1 MAYELSLPDIGEGL
15 TEAEIV
21 RWLAGPGDEVEA
33 NQPLVEIET
42 DKAIVEIP
50 SPQAGV
56 ILHQGA
62 SPGTVIH
69 VGDLLA
75 VIGAAGEDWSV
86 PNAAVAAAPA
96 TAAAKAVAPAG
107 ASIGASIGASTGKA
121 QAVPLVRKL
130 ARELG
135 VDIDAVTGTGR
146 DGRITRK
153 DVAAVAAAAGGGAAV
168 EPLSKL
174 RRTIARHMTRSWEEI
189 PHVTVWGP
197 AEATRLLAAKRSSG
211 ASIEALL
218 VQAVLPALS
227 DFPALSA
234 NFDGERLTVRTTYDI
249 GVAVDTEAGLMV
261 PVLRDAGSLGSEA
274 LDKEISRLVA
284 GAQDRSLTT
293 DELRGQSFTIS
304 NVGAV
309 GGGYGTPIIPHGTT
323 AVLSVGR
330 ARDEVIARD
339 GKPVVA
345 PVLPLALSFDH
356 RVIDGSTGTRFLNHV
371 IETIEL
377 FG

>member
-75 VIGAAGEDWSV
+75 VIGAAGEDWNV

-96 TAAAKAVAPAG
+96 TPAAKAITPVG
-107 ASIGASIGASTGKA
+107 ANTGKA

-146 DGRITRK
+146 NGRITRK
-153 DVAAVAAAAGGGAAV
+153 DVAAVAAAADEGAAIV

-174 RRTIARHMTRSWEEI
+174 RRTIAKHMSRSWEEI

-197 AEATRLLAAKRSSG
+197 AEATGLLAAKQGSG
-211 ASIEALL
+211 VSIETLL
-218 VQAVLPALS
+218 VQALLPALS
-227 DFPALSA
+227 QFPVFSA
-234 NFDGERLTVRTTYDI
+234 NFDGARLTLRTAYDI

-261 PVLRDAGSLGSEA
+261 PVLRDAGSLGSEG
-274 LDKEISRLVA
+274 LDKEIGRLVA
-284 GAQDRSLTT
+284 GAQERTLTT
-293 DELRGQSFTIS
+293 DELRGQSFTLS

-339 GKPVVA
+339 GQPVVA
-345 PVLPLALSFDH
+345 PMLPLALSFDH
-356 RVIDGSTGTRFLNHV
+356 RVIDGSTGTRFLNRV
-371 IETIEL
+371 IEVIEGL
-377 FG
+377 